1 MRLDQTMPDTG
12 GKPAGIGSN
21 PFLSSGDRESSGH
34 RLTGKER
41 EDSLVEELELV
52 MQTLACKRNLNGRST
67 PVAYSVRQE
76 QIEIAKFS
84 LSKNCFRIGEEING
98 WYRAICCPF
107 LCSKIVEWV
116 YGTLQNF
123 VGLLLNS

>member
-1 MRLDQTMPDTG
+1 M
-12 GKPAGIGSN
+12 
-21 PFLSSGDRESSGH
+21 SSVDVEISGH
-34 RLTGKER
+34 RLTAKER
-41 EDSLVEELELV
+41 EDNLIEELELV

-98 WYRAICCPF
+98 
-107 LCSKIVEWV
+107 
-116 YGTLQNF
+116 
-123 VGLLLNS
+123 